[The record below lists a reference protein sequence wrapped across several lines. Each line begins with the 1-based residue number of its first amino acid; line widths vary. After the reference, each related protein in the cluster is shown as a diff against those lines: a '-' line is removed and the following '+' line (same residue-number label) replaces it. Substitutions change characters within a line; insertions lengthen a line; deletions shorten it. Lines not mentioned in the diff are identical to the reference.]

1 MSHKEFILAYEHGNI
16 GCSVSTWTTWWL
28 FIRGKIRQKKL
39 SSRLFFWSVSFP
51 VVMTGSGFGFLNFRF
66 FWAILEMAITL
77 VLWTLAFF
85 YWVAEYSRTSLGGL
99 ARAAGLYST
108 TPRII
113 SESKSNRTAAK
124 VLPLRRPASRM
135 LIQPRAHVIGLYT
148 LKLELTGRTKC
159 QK

>member
-66 FWAILEMAITL
+66 FCAILETAITL

-85 YWVAEYSRTSLGGL
+85 YWVAEFVLSTALDSEEFYEFAKANHVLWVYSDDDDYVTQCKPAQS
-99 ARAAGLYST
+99 
-108 TPRII
+108 
-113 SESKSNRTAAK
+113 
-124 VLPLRRPASRM
+124 RRSSHRPW
-135 LIQPRAHVIGLYT
+135 LF
-148 LKLELTGRTKC
+148 
-159 QK
+159 